1 MLVRKLLAG
10 AAVMALNMA
19 IPLTANA
26 QISGDTVKIGLITDM
41 SGMYAD
47 ADGPGGAEAI
57 RMAIADFGGTVNG
70 KKIEF
75 VVADHQNKAD
85 IGAAR
90 VREWLDRDGVDMVLA
105 GPNSSVGLA
114 VAKIAADRKKPFFA
128 IGSTSSRLTN
138 EECTPFTIHYAY
150 DTVSLS
156 KGIGS
161 AIVADGGKKWF
172 FLTADYVFGTS
183 IEKDTR
189 AVVTEKGGEV
199 IGSIKHPLGASDFS
213 SFLLQAQGSGADT
226 LALANA
232 GADTINSIKAADEF
246 GVTQG
251 GMRLVAM
258 NMYLTDVHALGL
270 PVAKGLYMTD
280 GWYWDL
286 NDETRAWGKR
296 YFEKMGK
303 MPTLLHAADYSAVGT
318 YLNAVKA
325 TGTDDGEKVVAQMK
339 ATPIN
344 DLFAKGGVIRPDGRM
359 VHDMYLMQVKTP
371 EESKYPWDYFKLV
384 KIIPGEEAATSK
396 AESRCTAW
404 TSATQ

>member
-1 MLVRKLLAG
+1 MFVNKLLAG
-10 AAVMALNMA
+10 AAFICAAM
-19 IPLTANA
+19 PLAANA
-26 QISGDTVKIGLITDM
+26 QMSGDTVKIGLITDM

-57 RMAIADFGGTVNG
+57 RMAIEDFGGTVNG

-90 VREWLDRDGVDMVLA
+90 VREWIDRDGVDMVLA

-161 AIVADGGKKWF
+161 AIVSDGGKKWF

-189 AVVTEKGGEV
+189 AVVTEKGGTV
-199 IGSIKHPLGASDFS
+199 VGSIKHPLGASDFS

-286 NDETRAWGKR
+286 NDETRTWGKR
-296 YFEKMGK
+296 YFAKMNK

-339 ATPIN
+339 AMPIN
-344 DLFAKGGVIRPDGRM
+344 DMFAKGGTIRPDGRM
-359 VHDMYLMQVKTP
+359 IHDMYLMQVKTP

-384 KIIPGEEAATSK
+384 KVIPGEEAATTK
-396 AESRCTAW
+396 AESRCAAW
-404 TSATQ
+404 TGATQ

>member
-1 MLVRKLLAG
+1 MISKARLLAG
-10 AAVMALNMA
+10 AAMLGLA
-19 IPLTANA
+19 A
-26 QISGDTVKIGLITDM
+26 QGAPAAAQVSGDTIKIGLITDM

-47 ADGPGGAEAI
+47 ADGSGGAEAV
-57 RMAIADFGGTVNG
+57 RMAIEDFGGEVAG

-90 VREWLDRDGVDMVLA
+90 VREWIDRDGVDMVIA

-114 VAKIAADRKKPFFA
+114 VAKIAADKKKPFIA

-156 KGIGS
+156 KGTG
-161 AIVADGGKKWF
+161 AAVVADGGKSWF
-172 FLTADYVFGTS
+172 FLTADYVFGAS

-189 AVVTEKGGEV
+189 AVIAAKGGTV
-199 IGSIKHPLGASDFS
+199 AGSIKHPLGASDFS
-213 SFLLQAQGSGADT
+213 SFLLQAQGSGADV

-232 GADTINSIKAADEF
+232 GADTINAIKAADEF
-246 GVTQG
+246 GVGQS
-251 GMRLVAM
+251 MKLVAM

-270 PVAKGLYMTD
+270 EVAKGLYMTD

-286 NDETRAWGKR
+286 NDETRAWGKKFFDR
-296 YFEKMGK
+296 TNK
-303 MPTLLHAADYSAVGT
+303 MPTLLQVADYSAVRT
-318 YLNAVKA
+318 YLEAVKA
-325 TGTDDGEKVVAQMK
+325 TGADDGETIVARMK
-339 ATPIN
+339 ATPVN
-344 DLFAKGGVIRPDGRM
+344 DVFVKDGVIRPDGRM

-371 EESKYPWDYFKLV
+371 EESKYPWDYYKLV
-384 KIIPGEEAATSK
+384 KVIPGEDAATSK
-396 AESRCTAW
+396 AESRCTLW
-404 TSATQ
+404 TNATQ

>member
-1 MLVRKLLAG
+1 MTVNKLAG
-10 AAVMALNMA
+10 AAALLCLNLPTSA
-19 IPLTANA
+19 SA

-57 RMAIADFGGTVNG
+57 RMAIADFGGEVAG

-85 IGAAR
+85 IGSAR
-90 VREWLDRDGVDMVLA
+90 VREWIDRDGIDMVLA

-114 VAKIAADRKKPFFA
+114 VAKIAAERKKPFFA

-172 FLTADYVFGTS
+172 FLTADYVFGVS
-183 IEKDTR
+183 IEQDTR
-189 AVVTEKGGEV
+189 NEVTKRGGTIV
-199 IGSIKHPLGASDFS
+199 GSIKHPLGTSDFS
-213 SFLLQAQGSGADT
+213 SFLLQGQSSGADT

-232 GADTINSIKAADEF
+232 GADTINSIKAANEF
-246 GVTQG
+246 GIAG
-251 GMRLVAM
+251 SMRLVAM

-270 PVAKGLYMTD
+270 KVAQGLYMTD

-286 NDETRAWGKR
+286 TGETRAWAKR
-296 YFEKMGK
+296 YFAKMDK
-303 MPTLLHAADYSAVGT
+303 MPTLLHAADYSAVTT

-339 ATPIN
+339 ATPVN
-344 DLFAKGGVIRPDGRM
+344 DMFAQNGTIRPDGRM
-359 VHDMYLMQVKTP
+359 VHDMYLMRVKSP
-371 EESKYPWDYFKLV
+371 QESKYPWDYFKLV
-384 KIIPGEEAATSK
+384 KVIPGEEAATSK
-396 AESRCTAW
+396 SESRCNLW
-404 TSATQ
+404 TGASR

>member
-1 MLVRKLLAG
+1 MTPRFLCSTIALGLA
-10 AAVMALNMA
+10 L
-19 IPLTANA
+19 PLASTAQA
-26 QISGDTVKIGLITDM
+26 QISNDTVKIGLITDM

-57 RMAIADFGGTVNG
+57 RMAIADFGGTVAG
-70 KKIEF
+70 KTIEF

-85 IGAAR
+85 VGSAK
-90 VREWLDRDGVDMVLA
+90 VREWIDRDGVDMVLA

-138 EECTPFTIHYAY
+138 EECSPFTIHYAY

-156 KGIGS
+156 KGTGA
-161 AIVADGGKKWF
+161 AIVSAGGKNWY
-172 FLTADYVFGTS
+172 FLTADYVFGLS

-189 AVVTEKGGEV
+189 EV
-199 IGSIKHPLGASDFS
+199 ITAKGAKVAGSIKHPLGSSDFS

-246 GVTQG
+246 GISQS
-251 GMRLVAM
+251 MKLVAM
-258 NMYLTDVHALGL
+258 NMYLSDVHSLGL
-270 PVAKGLYMTD
+270 PVAKNLFMTD

-286 NDETRAWGKR
+286 NDDSRAWGKK
-296 YFEKMGK
+296 YFAKTSR
-303 MPTLLHAADYSAVGT
+303 MPTLLHAADYSAVTT
-318 YLNAVKA
+318 YLNAIKV
-325 TGTDDGEKVVAQMK
+325 TGTDEGEAVMKQVK

-344 DLFAKGGVIRPDGRM
+344 DFFAKGGYVRPDGRM
-359 VHDMYLMQVKTP
+359 IHDMYLVQVKSP
-371 EESKYPWDYFKLV
+371 EESKYPWDYYKLV
-384 KIIPGEEAATSK
+384 KVIPGEEAATTKSD
-396 AESRCTAW
+396 SRCTLW
-404 TSATQ
+404 TAAN

>member
-1 MLVRKLLAG
+1 MFVNKLLAG
-10 AAVMALNMA
+10 AAFICAAM
-19 IPLTANA
+19 PLAANA
-26 QISGDTVKIGLITDM
+26 QMSGDTVKIGLITDM

-57 RMAIADFGGTVNG
+57 RMAIEDFGGTVNG

-90 VREWLDRDGVDMVLA
+90 VREWIDRDGVDMVLA

-161 AIVADGGKKWF
+161 AIVSDGGKKWF

-189 AVVTEKGGEV
+189 AVVTEKGGTV
-199 IGSIKHPLGASDFS
+199 VGSIKHPLGASDFS

-286 NDETRAWGKR
+286 NDETRTWGKR
-296 YFEKMGK
+296 YFAKMNK

-344 DLFAKGGVIRPDGRM
+344 DMFAKGGTIRPDGRM
-359 VHDMYLMQVKTP
+359 IHDMYLMQVKTP

-384 KIIPGEEAATSK
+384 KVIPGEEAATTK
-396 AESRCTAW
+396 AESRCAAW
-404 TSATQ
+404 TGATQ

>member
-1 MLVRKLLAG
+1 MNVNKLAG
-10 AAVMALNMA
+10 AAALLCLNA
-19 IPLTANA
+19 PLPASA
-26 QISGDTVKIGLITDM
+26 QVSGDTIRIGLITDM

-57 RMAIADFGGTVNG
+57 RMAIADFGGEVAG

-85 IGAAR
+85 IGSAR
-90 VREWLDRDGVDMVLA
+90 VREWIDRDGIDMVLA

-114 VAKIAADRKKPFFA
+114 VAKIAAERKKPFFA

-138 EECTPFTIHYAY
+138 EECTPFTVHYAY

-161 AIVADGGKKWF
+161 AIVSDGGKKWF
-172 FLTADYVFGTS
+172 FLTADYVFGVS
-183 IEKDTR
+183 IEQDTR
-189 AVVTEKGGEV
+189 TEVTKRGGTIV
-199 IGSIKHPLGASDFS
+199 GSIKHPLGTSDFS
-213 SFLLQAQGSGADT
+213 SFLLQGQSSGADT

-232 GADTINSIKAADEF
+232 GADTINSIKAANEF
-246 GVTQG
+246 GIAG
-251 GMRLVAM
+251 SMRLVAM

-270 PVAKGLYMTD
+270 QVAQGLYMTD

-286 NDETRAWGKR
+286 NEETRAWAKR
-296 YFEKMGK
+296 YFAKMNK
-303 MPTLLHAADYSAVGT
+303 MPTLLHAADYSAVMT

-339 ATPIN
+339 ATPVN
-344 DLFAKGGVIRPDGRM
+344 DMFAKNGVIRPDGRM
-359 VHDMYLMQVKTP
+359 VHDMYLMRVKTP
-371 EESKYPWDYFKLV
+371 QESKYPWDYFKLV
-384 KIIPGEEAATSK
+384 KVIPGDEAATSK
-396 AESRCTAW
+396 SESRCTLW
-404 TSATQ
+404 TAKSN

>member
-1 MLVRKLLAG
+1 MSFKKIALGVALLCAG
-10 AAVMALNMA
+10 LPGASY
-19 IPLTANA
+19 A
-26 QISGDTVKIGLITDM
+26 QMTNDTVKIGLITDM

-47 ADGPGGAEAI
+47 PDGPGGAEAI
-57 RMAIADFGGTVNG
+57 RMSIADYGGTVNG

-90 VREWLDRDGVDMVLA
+90 AREWIDQDGVDMILV

-114 VAKIAADRKKPFFA
+114 VAKIASDRKKPIFS

-138 EECTPFTIHYAY
+138 EECSPFIVHYAY

-172 FLTADYVFGTS
+172 FVTADYVFGAS

-189 AVVTEKGGEV
+189 EVVTAKGGTV
-199 IGSIKHPLGASDFS
+199 LGSVRHPLNASDFS
-213 SFLLQAQGSGADT
+213 SFLLQAQSSGADV

-232 GADTINSIKAADEF
+232 GADTINSIKAAHEF
-246 GVTQG
+246 GIDKS
-251 GMRLVAM
+251 MRLVAM

-270 PVAKGLYMTD
+270 DTAKGLYMTD
-280 GWYWDL
+280 GWYWDM
-286 NDETRAWGKR
+286 NDQTRPWAKR
-296 YFEKMGK
+296 FFAKMNK
-303 MPTLLHAADYSAVGT
+303 MPTLLQAADYSAVTT

-325 TGTDDGEKVVAQMK
+325 VGTDDGEKVMAEIK
-339 ATPIN
+339 KTKIN
-344 DLFAKGGVIRPDGRM
+344 DLFAKDGYVRPDGRM
-359 VHDMYLMQVKTP
+359 IHDMYLMQVKTP
-371 EESKYPWDYFKLV
+371 QESKYPWDYFKLIKV
-384 KIIPGEEAATSK
+384 IPGEEAATTK
-396 AESRCTAW
+396 AESRCTLW
-404 TSATQ
+404 TSTQ

>member
-1 MLVRKLLAG
+1 MTASKTIMG
-10 AAVMALNMA
+10 AAVAAACLSLA
-19 IPLTANA
+19 APAGA
-26 QISGDTVKIGLITDM
+26 QVSNDTIKIGLITDM

-57 RMAIADFGGTVNG
+57 RMAIEDFGGQIDG

-75 VVADHQNKAD
+75 LVADHQNKAD

-90 VREWLDRDGVDMVLA
+90 AREWIDRDGVDMILA

-114 VAKIAADRKKPFFA
+114 VAKIAADRKKPFIA

-138 EECTPFTIHYAY
+138 EECTPYTVHYAY

-156 KGIGS
+156 KGTGS
-161 AIVADGGKKWF
+161 AVVAGGGKTWF
-172 FLTADYVFGTS
+172 FLTADYVFGLS
-183 IEKDTR
+183 MEKDTR
-189 AVVTEKGGEV
+189 AVVEKNGGTTV
-199 IGSIKHPLGASDFS
+199 GSIKHPLGSADFS
-213 SFLLQAQGSGADT
+213 SFLLQAQGSGAEV

-246 GVTQG
+246 GVGQT
-251 GMRLVAM
+251 MKIVAM

-270 PVAKGLYMTD
+270 QVAKGLYMTD

-296 YFEKMGK
+296 YFERVKK
-303 MPTLLHAADYSAVGT
+303 MPTLLQAADYSAVT
-318 YLNAVKA
+318 SYLNAVKA
-325 TGTDDGEKVVAQMK
+325 VGSDDGDKVMAQMK
-339 ATPIN
+339 KTPVN
-344 DLFAKGGVIRPDGRM
+344 DMFAKNGQIRADGRM
-359 VHDMYLMQVKTP
+359 VHDMYLMQVKSP
-371 EESKYPWDYFKLV
+371 EESKQPWDYYKLV
-384 KIIPGEEAATSK
+384 KVIPGEEAATTK
-396 AESRCTAW
+396 EESRCKLW